1 MNRFDFTSVFM
12 CVCVSVQ
19 CADGGSQHVAADRE
33 REKES
38 GGAAGGDAV

>member
-1 MNRFDFTSVFM
+1 MNKLISHLYL
-12 CVCVSVQ
+12 CVCVQ